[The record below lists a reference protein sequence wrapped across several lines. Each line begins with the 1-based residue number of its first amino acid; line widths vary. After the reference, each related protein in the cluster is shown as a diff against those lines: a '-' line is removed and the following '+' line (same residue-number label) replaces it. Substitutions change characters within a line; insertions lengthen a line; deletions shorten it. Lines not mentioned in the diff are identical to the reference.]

1 MLDALDAFLLLHSW
15 DSLIALQLWGMGI
28 DTAFFNVE
36 ITIGLILSPSANKDD
51 HLSCCADELL

>member
-1 MLDALDAFLLLHSW
+1 MGFTYCS
-15 DSLIALQLWGMGI
+15 STMGI